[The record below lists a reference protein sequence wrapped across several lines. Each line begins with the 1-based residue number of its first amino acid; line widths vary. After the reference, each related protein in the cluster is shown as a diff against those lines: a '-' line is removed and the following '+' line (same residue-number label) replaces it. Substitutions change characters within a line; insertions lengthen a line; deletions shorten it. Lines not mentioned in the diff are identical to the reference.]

1 MVKIMPLIKTDMQ
14 RVYTAPTKG
23 RRYLT
28 ARAAANAEANA
39 MMVGKYPTE
48 QPEYEDGRMYDPG
61 YHWTTDERLIRVHK
75 RLARML
81 LRQLRKSNE
90 H

>member
-1 MVKIMPLIKTDMQ
+1 MPAIKTDVQ

-39 MMVGKYPTE
+39 LLVRKYPT
-48 QPEYEDGRMYDPG
+48 QQAEYEDGRMYYPG
-61 YHWTTDERLIRVHK
+61 YHWTTDERLLRVHK

-81 LRQLRKSNE
+81 LRQLRKSNDR
-90 H
+90 